1 MSNLIQSAQAA
12 APVANPNTSGLQSL
26 KDFTD
31 INKIVSADNLRGV
44 NTDLAG
50 MGEKMKDLGAKFKD
64 GDAAKNLFDNIR
76 VPPVPTYDKEFGNLK
91 VMMERTDF
99 QANLNAMSGTGTGP
113 LGLPNMQD
121 FMEPVAAGGAI
132 DALLA
137 NPNNI
142 DLNAITNISA
152 MVSKSQSLFN
162 TAGVDVAATPPKN
175 LGTLI
180 QSATSLHKIG
190 AETNGIGSA
199 NILNQ
204 LVMPNSEFGDAI
216 KLSMAEGK
224 NLKAM
229 AAAGIA
235 PPSYNPFENL
245 PAGGDVDLSTQ
256 SAQKLLSGG

>member
-12 APVANPNTSGLQSL
+12 APIANPNTSGLQSL

-31 INKIVSADNLRGV
+31 INKIVSADNLQGV

-64 GDAAKNLFDNIR
+64 SDAAKNLFDNVR
-76 VPPVPTYDKEFGNLK
+76 VPAVPTYNKEFGNLK
-91 VMMERTDF
+91 VMMDKF
-99 QANLNAMSGTGTGP
+99 QSNLATISGTGTGP
-113 LGLPNMQD
+113 LGLPNMED
-121 FMEPVAAGGAI
+121 FFKPLSGGTEI
-132 DALLA
+132 DALVA
-137 NPNNI
+137 ETEVSATSINNV
-142 DLNAITNISA
+142 LSL
-152 MVSKSQSLFN
+152 VSKSQSLFN

-199 NILNQ
+199 NILNR